1 MVLCHGG
8 PGLWDYLAPVASMVE
23 DLCTVHRYDQ
33 RGGGRSPTAG
43 SFTVDGF
50 VADLDD
56 IRRHFGY
63 DRIIVGGHSWGASLA
78 LFYGLALPERVSA
91 IVYLNGTGLGR
102 VWKRSYDA
110 RVDRLSPTD
119 RARFADLRSR
129 TELTANEEWEQ
140 TFLHTLC
147 DLGVRSRRAEV
158 ADQMLD
164 RRFRTARHV
173 NAGLNAD
180 IKTLSEEELAMRCRT
195 LDVPVLVVA
204 GEEDPRPPYAMDS
217 LVAALPRAELVVMPG
232 VGHLPWLEDPE
243 GLRALLRQF
252 LASVADA

>member
-23 DLCTVHRYDQ
+23 GLCTVHRYDQ
-33 RGGGRSPTAG
+33 RGNGRSPTVG
-43 SFTVDGF
+43 PFTVDGF
-50 VADLDD
+50 VADLDG

-63 DRIIVGGHSWGASLA
+63 DRFIVGGHSWGASLA
-78 LFYGLALPERVSA
+78 LFYGLAHPERVSA

-102 VWKRSYDA
+102 AWKPSYDA
-110 RVDRLSPTD
+110 RADRLSPTD

-129 TELTANEEWEQ
+129 TELTADEEREQ

-147 DLGVRSRRAEV
+147 DLGVRSRRPEV
-158 ADQMLD
+158 ARKMLE
-164 RRFRTARHV
+164 RRFRTASDV
-173 NAGLNAD
+173 NAQLNAD
-180 IKTLSEEELAMRCRT
+180 VKTLNEEERTELCRT
-195 LDVPVLVVA
+195 LDVPVLILA
-204 GEEDPRPPYAMDS
+204 GEEDPRPPFAVDS
-217 LVAALPRAELVVMPG
+217 MVAALPRAELVVMPG

-252 LASVADA
+252 LATVAGA